1 MVPDWRKLEAK
12 IGALEA
18 EIKKL
23 RKTRPCAFC
32 GGLGCQS
39 CNAVEEE

>member
-32 GGLGCQS
+32 GGLGCQY